1 MTIFSNNLKRMS
13 KSKVRLIIMF
23 IIPILFIAA
32 FVMTPEDKAPL
43 NLAIID
49 EDNTILTEIIY
60 NQLESNFSTVEVE
73 KNNITSSLITMDIDY
88 AIVINKGFTDE
99 IINGEDPV
107 IEGYSIQGV
116 NSSLPVKSYTDS
128 ILNSVKKIA
137 FEAEGNEDIFFTMLE
152 SFKNGPLTLK
162 VEANNET
169 TNKIRSEAAIGFL
182 VQFMLYMSVITTSFM
197 LLDKENRT
205 FYRVFSTPISMKRYM
220 FENLLSFSVVA
231 LLQVGSGLIV
241 MKYFMGINLGHSFLN
256 MFILLAIFS
265 LVCITLG
272 LVITS
277 YAKTSKLAYLIIFF
291 LTTPLVMLGGC
302 YWPLEYMSDIF
313 IKISNLLPTTWL
325 MKGAHELI
333 YGGNLHDIYDKIL
346 ILIAFSVVFFLIGT
360 IRKVDVTN

>member
-1 MTIFSNNLKRMS
+1 MS

-32 FVMTPEDKAPL
+32 FVMTPKEKAPV

-49 EDNTILTEIIY
+49 DDNTILTDFLVD
-60 NQLESNFSTVEVE
+60 QLESNFSTVQVE
-73 KNNITSSLITMDIDY
+73 KNNITNSLITMDIDY
-88 AIVINKGFTDE
+88 AIVIGKGFTDG

-116 NSSLPVKSYTDS
+116 NSALPVKSYTDS
-128 ILNSVKKIA
+128 ILNSVKKMA
-137 FEAEGNEDIFFTMLE
+137 FKAGGNRDAFITMIE
-152 SFKNGPLTLK
+152 RFKNGPLALEIK
-162 VEANNET
+162 ANNET
-169 TNKIRSEAAIGFL
+169 TNRIRSEAAIGFL
-182 VQFMLYMSVITTSFM
+182 VQFMLYMSVLTTSFI

-205 FYRVFSTPISMKRYM
+205 FYRVFSTPINMKRYM
-220 FENLLSFSVVA
+220 FENLLSFLLVA
-231 LLQVGSGLIV
+231 LLQVGSVLLV
-241 MKYFMGINLGHSFLN
+241 LKYFMGVNLGHSLLN
-256 MFILLAIFS
+256 MFILLAVFA

-272 LVITS
+272 LIITS
-277 YAKTSKLAYLIIFF
+277 YAKTSKQAYLIIFF

-302 YWPLEYMSDIF
+302 YWPLDYMSDFF
-313 IKISNLLPTTWL
+313 IKISKLLPTSWL

-346 ILIAFSVVFFLIGT
+346 ILIVFSVVFFLIGT